1 MTKFYEYLDKKL
13 YIKSNQ
19 LKRERSHSKSIA
31 EPAIMH
37 KLKSSGTLLT

>member
-1 MTKFYEYLDKKL
+1 MAKFNEFLGKKL
-13 YIKSNQ
+13 YLKSNQ
-19 LKRERSHSKSIA
+19 LKRDRSHSKSIV